1 MSDTDKEDLEKE
13 TRDPDNQ
20 PEEQAKGH
28 DLAPGDIPIAAETGE
43 GETEN
48 EDPPEPNPASTEEE
62 TAAEAGTTLSVK
74 NAETETEAGT
84 GDESKDKE
92 ENISEK
98 IPPDPLLEKEGGDDF
113 QAKGEK
119 GEEGEE
125 KTPARVTYGSL
136 GGKILDFSRAVWGR
150 SKPFLARI
158 IPASIWTLAGQNK
171 RLVFIILACFLILS
185 TAVSSFLLGRRY
197 DSHSSL
203 SGEKRAQA
211 VIKGERYSL
220 KPFLIPFNEGGTDVF
235 LRVRVDFV
243 TEEGIAPE
251 IRRKE
256 LMLRE
261 AIYAFFL
268 SKKLDAVQ
276 QGQNDKALADEL
288 RRVLNNYL
296 KPKKIQK
303 ILFVDYVFT

>member
-1 MSDTDKEDLEKE
+1 MSDTDKDKEDLEKE

-20 PEEQAKGH
+20 PEEQEEGH
-28 DLAPGDIPIAAETGE
+28 DLAPGDIPIAAESGE
-43 GETEN
+43 GETRD
-48 EDPPEPNPASTEEE
+48 EDPPEPGPASTEEE
-62 TAAEAGTTLSVK
+62 TAAEAGATVSVK
-74 NAETETEAGT
+74 SAEAETAAGA

-92 ENISEK
+92 E
-98 IPPDPLLEKEGGDDF
+98 EG
-113 QAKGEK
+113 KGEK
-119 GEEGEE
+119 GEE
-125 KTPARVTYGSL
+125 KTPAEVAYGGL

-150 SKPFLARI
+150 SKSFLARI
-158 IPASIWTLAGQNK
+158 VPASIWRFAGQNK
-171 RLVFIILACFLILS
+171 KVVFIILACFLILG
-185 TAVSSFLLGRRY
+185 TAVFSFLLGRRY
-197 DSHSSL
+197 YSHSSL
-203 SGEKRAQA
+203 SSPSEGESAKA

-243 TEEGIAPE
+243 TEEGVAPE

-288 RRVLNNYL
+288 RRGLNNYL

-303 ILFVDYVFT
+303 VLFVDYVFT

>member
-13 TRDPDNQ
+13 TQGPDNQ
-20 PEEQAKGH
+20 PEEQAEGH
-28 DLAPGDIPIAAETGE
+28 DLAPGDIPIADESGE
-43 GETEN
+43 GETKD
-48 EDPPEPNPASTEEE
+48 EDSPEPGPASTEEE
-62 TAAEAGTTLSVK
+62 TAAEARATVSVK
-74 NAETETEAGT
+74 SAETEIEAETEAETTASVKSAEAETEAGT

-92 ENISEK
+92 E
-98 IPPDPLLEKEGGDDF
+98 GG
-113 QAKGEK
+113 K
-119 GEEGEE
+119 GEEGGE
-125 KTPARVTYGSL
+125 KTPTEVAYSGL
-136 GGKILDFSRAVWGR
+136 AGKILDFFRAVWGK
-150 SKPFLARI
+150 SKSFLARI
-158 IPASIWTLAGQNK
+158 VPASIWTVAGQNK
-171 RLVFIILACFLILS
+171 RLVFIILACFLILG

-243 TEEGIAPE
+243 TEEGVAPE

-261 AIYAFFL
+261 AIYTFFL

-296 KPKKIQK
+296 SPKRIQK
-303 ILFVDYVFT
+303 VLFVDYVFT

>member
-1 MSDTDKEDLEKE
+1 MSDTDKDKEDLEKE

-20 PEEQAKGH
+20 PEEQEEGH
-28 DLAPGDIPIAAETGE
+28 DLAPGDIPIAAESGE
-43 GETEN
+43 GETGD
-48 EDPPEPNPASTEEE
+48 EDPPEPGPASTEEE
-62 TAAEAGTTLSVK
+62 TAAEAGATVSVK
-74 NAETETEAGT
+74 SAEAETAAGA

-92 ENISEK
+92 E
-98 IPPDPLLEKEGGDDF
+98 EG
-113 QAKGEK
+113 KGEK
-119 GEEGEE
+119 GEE
-125 KTPARVTYGSL
+125 KTPAEVAYGGL

-150 SKPFLARI
+150 SKSFLARI
-158 IPASIWTLAGQNK
+158 VPASIWRFAGQNK
-171 RLVFIILACFLILS
+171 KVVFIILACFLILG
-185 TAVSSFLLGRRY
+185 TAVFSFLLGRRY
-197 DSHSSL
+197 YSHSSL
-203 SGEKRAQA
+203 SSPSEGESAKA

-243 TEEGIAPE
+243 TEEGVAPE

-303 ILFVDYVFT
+303 VLFVDYVFT

>member
-20 PEEQAKGH
+20 PEEQAEGH
-28 DLAPGDIPIAAETGE
+28 DLAPGDIPIADESGE
-43 GETEN
+43 GETKD
-48 EDPPEPNPASTEEE
+48 EDPPEPGPASTEEE
-62 TAAEAGTTLSVK
+62 TAAEAGTTVSVK
-74 NAETETEAGT
+74 SAEAETEAGA

-92 ENISEK
+92 E
-98 IPPDPLLEKEGGDDF
+98 
-113 QAKGEK
+113 GEK

-125 KTPARVTYGSL
+125 KTPAEVACSGL
-136 GGKILDFSRAVWGR
+136 GGKILDFSRAVWER
-150 SKPFLARI
+150 SKSSLARI
-158 IPASIWTLAGQNK
+158 VPASIWTFAGQNK
-171 RLVFIILACFLILS
+171 RVVFIVLACFLILG
-185 TAVSSFLLGRRY
+185 TAISSFLVGRRY
-197 DSHSSL
+197 DSYSSL
-203 SGEKRAQA
+203 SGEKRAQS

-235 LRVRVDFV
+235 LRVRVDFM
-243 TEEGIAPE
+243 TEEGVAPE

-261 AIYAFFL
+261 AIYSFFL

-276 QGQNDKALADEL
+276 QGQNDKALADDL

-296 KPKKIQK
+296 RPKRIQK
-303 ILFVDYVFT
+303 VLFVDYVFT

>member
-1 MSDTDKEDLEKE
+1 MSDTDKEYLEKE
-13 TRDPDNQ
+13 TQDPDNQ
-20 PEEQAKGH
+20 PEEHEEGH
-28 DLAPGDIPIAAETGE
+28 DLAPGDIPIVAESGE
-43 GETEN
+43 GETRDE
-48 EDPPEPNPASTEEE
+48 EPPEPGQNSIEEE
-62 TAAEAGTTLSVK
+62 TAAEVGTTVSVK
-74 NAETETEAGT
+74 SAEAETEAGAR
-84 GDESKDKE
+84 DESKGKE
-92 ENISEK
+92 E
-98 IPPDPLLEKEGGDDF
+98 EG
-113 QAKGEK
+113 K
-119 GEEGEE
+119 GEEGEGKGEE
-125 KTPARVTYGSL
+125 KTSAEVVYSGL
-136 GGKILDFSRAVWGR
+136 AGKILNFSRTVWGR
-150 SKPFLARI
+150 GKPFLARVV
-158 IPASIWTLAGQNK
+158 PPSIWTFAGQNK
-171 RLVFIILACFLILS
+171 RVVFISLACFLILG

-197 DSHSSL
+197 DSQFSL

-243 TEEGIAPE
+243 TEEGVAPE

-276 QGQNDKALADEL
+276 QGQKDKALADEL
-288 RRVLNNYL
+288 CRVLNNYL

-303 ILFVDYVFT
+303 ILFVDYIFT

>member
-1 MSDTDKEDLEKE
+1 MSDTDKDKEDLEKE

-20 PEEQAKGH
+20 PEEQEEGH
-28 DLAPGDIPIAAETGE
+28 DLAPGDIPIAAESGE
-43 GETEN
+43 GETRD
-48 EDPPEPNPASTEEE
+48 EDPPEPGPASTEEE
-62 TAAEAGTTLSVK
+62 TAAEAGATVSVK
-74 NAETETEAGT
+74 SAEAETEAGA

-92 ENISEK
+92 E
-98 IPPDPLLEKEGGDDF
+98 EG
-113 QAKGEK
+113 K

-125 KTPARVTYGSL
+125 KTPAEVAYGGL

-150 SKPFLARI
+150 SKSFLARI
-158 IPASIWTLAGQNK
+158 VPASIWRFAGQNK
-171 RLVFIILACFLILS
+171 KVVFIILACFLILG
-185 TAVSSFLLGRRY
+185 TAVFSFLLGRRY
-197 DSHSSL
+197 YSHSSL
-203 SGEKRAQA
+203 SSPSEGESAKA

-243 TEEGIAPE
+243 TEEGVAPE

-303 ILFVDYVFT
+303 VLFVDYVFT

>member
-1 MSDTDKEDLEKE
+1 MSDTDKDKEDLEKE

-20 PEEQAKGH
+20 PEEQEEGH
-28 DLAPGDIPIAAETGE
+28 DLAPGDIPIAAESGE
-43 GETEN
+43 GETGD
-48 EDPPEPNPASTEEE
+48 EDPPEAGPASTEEE
-62 TAAEAGTTLSVK
+62 TAAEAGATVSVK
-74 NAETETEAGT
+74 SAEAETEAGA
-84 GDESKDKE
+84 GDESKDKKE
-92 ENISEK
+92 E
-98 IPPDPLLEKEGGDDF
+98 G
-113 QAKGEK
+113 KGEK
-119 GEEGEE
+119 GEE
-125 KTPARVTYGSL
+125 KTPAEVAYGGL

-150 SKPFLARI
+150 SKSFLARI
-158 IPASIWTLAGQNK
+158 VPASIWRFAGQNK
-171 RLVFIILACFLILS
+171 KVVFIILACFLILG
-185 TAVSSFLLGRRY
+185 TAVFSFLLGRRY
-197 DSHSSL
+197 YSHSNL
-203 SGEKRAQA
+203 SSPSEGESAKA

-243 TEEGIAPE
+243 TEEGVAPE

-303 ILFVDYVFT
+303 VLFVDYIFT

>member
-1 MSDTDKEDLEKE
+1 MSDTDKDKEDLEKE
-13 TRDPDNQ
+13 TRDPGNQ
-20 PEEQAKGH
+20 PEEQEEGH
-28 DLAPGDIPIAAETGE
+28 DLAPGDIPIAAESGE
-43 GETEN
+43 GETRD
-48 EDPPEPNPASTEEE
+48 EDPPEPGPASTEEE
-62 TAAEAGTTLSVK
+62 TAAEAGATVSVK
-74 NAETETEAGT
+74 SAEAETEAGA

-92 ENISEK
+92 E
-98 IPPDPLLEKEGGDDF
+98 EG
-113 QAKGEK
+113 K

-125 KTPARVTYGSL
+125 KTPAEVAYGGL

-150 SKPFLARI
+150 SKSFLARI
-158 IPASIWTLAGQNK
+158 VPASIWRFAGQNK
-171 RLVFIILACFLILS
+171 KVVFIILACFLILG
-185 TAVSSFLLGRRY
+185 TAVFSFLLGRRY
-197 DSHSSL
+197 YSHSSL
-203 SGEKRAQA
+203 SSPSEGESAKA

-243 TEEGIAPE
+243 TEEGVAPE

-288 RRVLNNYL
+288 RRGLNNYL

-303 ILFVDYVFT
+303 VLFVDYVFT

>member
-1 MSDTDKEDLEKE
+1 MSEIDKEDLEKE
-13 TRDPDNQ
+13 IQDPDSR
-20 PEEQAKGH
+20 PEEQEEGH
-28 DLAPGDIPIAAETGE
+28 DLAPGDIPIAAESGE
-43 GETEN
+43 GETGD
-48 EDPPEPNPASTEEE
+48 EDPPEPGLASTEEE
-62 TAAEAGTTLSVK
+62 TAAEAGTTVSVK
-74 NAETETEAGT
+74 SAEAEAEAGG

-92 ENISEK
+92 ENISER
-98 IPPDPLLEKEGGDDF
+98 IPPDPPLEKRGGDDF
-113 QAKGEK
+113 QAKGGK

-125 KTPARVTYGSL
+125 KTPAKVAYGGL
-136 GGKILDFSRAVWGR
+136 AGKILDFFRAVWGK
-150 SKPFLARI
+150 SKPFFARI

-171 RLVFIILACFLILS
+171 KIALITLACFLILG

-197 DSHSSL
+197 YSDSSL
-203 SGEKRAQA
+203 PEEKSAKA

-243 TEEGIAPE
+243 TEEGVVPE
-251 IRRKE
+251 VRRKE

-268 SKKLDAVQ
+268 SKELNAVR
-276 QGQNDKALADEL
+276 QGQNDRALADEL
-288 RRVLNNYL
+288 RRILNNYL
-296 KPKKIQK
+296 RPKKIQR

>member
-1 MSDTDKEDLEKE
+1 MSDTDKDKEDLEKE

-20 PEEQAKGH
+20 PEEQEEGH
-28 DLAPGDIPIAAETGE
+28 DLAPGDIPIAAESGE
-43 GETEN
+43 GETRD
-48 EDPPEPNPASTEEE
+48 EDPPEPGPASTEEE
-62 TAAEAGTTLSVK
+62 TAAEAGATVSVK
-74 NAETETEAGT
+74 SAEAETEAGA

-92 ENISEK
+92 E
-98 IPPDPLLEKEGGDDF
+98 EG
-113 QAKGEK
+113 K

-125 KTPARVTYGSL
+125 KTPAEVAYGGL

-150 SKPFLARI
+150 SKSFLARI
-158 IPASIWTLAGQNK
+158 VPASIWRFAGQNK
-171 RLVFIILACFLILS
+171 KVVFIILACFLILG
-185 TAVSSFLLGRRY
+185 TAVFSFLLGRRY
-197 DSHSSL
+197 YSHSSL
-203 SGEKRAQA
+203 SSPSEGESAKA

-243 TEEGIAPE
+243 TEEGVAPE

-288 RRVLNNYL
+288 RRGLNNYL

-303 ILFVDYVFT
+303 VLFVDYVFT

>member
-1 MSDTDKEDLEKE
+1 MSDTDKEDPEKE
-13 TRDPDNQ
+13 TQDPDNQ
-20 PEEQAKGH
+20 PEEQAEGH
-28 DLAPGDIPIAAETGE
+28 DLAPGDIPIAAESGE
-43 GETEN
+43 GETKD
-48 EDPPEPNPASTEEE
+48 EDPPEPGQASTEEE
-62 TAAEAGTTLSVK
+62 TAAEAGTTVSVTS
-74 NAETETEAGT
+74 AEAETEAGA

-92 ENISEK
+92 ENISGK
-98 IPPDPLLEKEGGDDF
+98 IPPDPPLEKGGGDDF

-119 GEEGEE
+119 GQKGEE
-125 KTPARVTYGSL
+125 KTPAEIAYSGL
-136 GGKILDFSRAVWGR
+136 GGKILDFSRAVWGK
-150 SKPFLARI
+150 SKSFLARI
-158 IPASIWTLAGQNK
+158 VPASIWTVAGQNK
-171 RLVFIILACFLILS
+171 RLVFIILACFLILG

-243 TEEGIAPE
+243 TEEGVASE

-268 SKKLDAVQ
+268 SKELDAVQ

-296 KPKKIQK
+296 RPKRIQK
-303 ILFVDYVFT
+303 VLFVDYVFT

>member
-1 MSDTDKEDLEKE
+1 MSDTDKDKEYLEKE
-13 TRDPDNQ
+13 TQYPDNQ
-20 PEEQAKGH
+20 PEEHEEGH
-28 DLAPGDIPIAAETGE
+28 DLAPGDIPIVAESGE
-43 GETEN
+43 GETRDE
-48 EDPPEPNPASTEEE
+48 EPSEPGQNSIEEE
-62 TAAEAGTTLSVK
+62 TAAEVGTTVSVK
-74 NAETETEAGT
+74 SAEAETETGA

-92 ENISEK
+92 EGRKVE
-98 IPPDPLLEKEGGDDF
+98 EGG
-113 QAKGEK
+113 
-119 GEEGEE
+119 E
-125 KTPARVTYGSL
+125 KTPAEVAYSGL
-136 GGKILDFSRAVWGR
+136 AGKILDLSRAVWER

-158 IPASIWTLAGQNK
+158 IPASIWTVAGQNK
-171 RLVFIILACFLILS
+171 RLVFIILACFLILG

-203 SGEKRAQA
+203 SGEKKAQA

-220 KPFLIPFNEGGTDVF
+220 KPFLITFNEGGTDVF
-235 LRVRVDFV
+235 LRVRIDFV
-243 TEEGIAPE
+243 TEEGVVPE
-251 IRRKE
+251 IMRKE

-276 QGQNDKALADEL
+276 QGQKDKVLADEL

-296 KPKKIQK
+296 SPKRIQE